1 MNKKAMI
8 SSFGWPVNFLIIIGA
23 VVLAMLIILFI
34 CALFIKSSESKDVLS
49 YFDSDFLK
57 KASDY
62 NRTVLLVSV
71 LERFMTWA
79 FMGLLL
85 FLLWNNVYMSTRVHV
100 MLAALIFF
108 LFTLA
113 LFLFLLPLQ
122 YYQEFAISHR
132 FGLSNQTLSA
142 WFVEAIKEGVL
153 YMIISTIGLTAIY
166 AVMIHSPKYWWIIAI
181 AVFIVFIVFANFI
194 FPILIDPLFYKFE
207 PLKDAELEKEIL
219 LLAESAK
226 ISVGSILVADASRK
240 TNKVNAYFTGI
251 GKSKRIV
258 IYDNLLNKYSKKEV
272 LSVIAHEMG
281 HWKYMHIAKN
291 IAIGIAGM
299 VILFFIMFILKGGLN
314 MAVSARLVLILFIA
328 FSLIAYM
335 TNPLSNM
342 ISRHFEVQ
350 ADMKAAELTGD
361 SGTQIEMLQKLARS
375 NLSYVSPSG
384 VLKFL
389 IYTHPPIMD
398 RINYVNKFDKPN

>member
-1 MNKKAMI
+1 MNKKKMI

-23 VVLAMLIILFI
+23 VVLAMLVILFI
-34 CALFIKSSESKDVLS
+34 CAFFIRASESREVLR
-49 YFDSDFLK
+49 YFDSGFLERA
-57 KASDY
+57 ASY

-71 LERFMTWA
+71 LERFLTWA
-79 FMGLLL
+79 FMGVLI
-85 FLLWNNVYMSTRVHV
+85 FLLWKNFHIITRINV

-108 LFTLA
+108 LFTLF

-122 YYQEFAISHR
+122 YYQEFVISHK

-142 WFVEAIKEGVL
+142 WFAEALKEAVL
-153 YMIISTIGLTAIY
+153 YMIISTVGLTAIY
-166 AVMIHSPKYWWIIAI
+166 AVMVHSPRYWWIIAI

-207 PLKDAELEKEIL
+207 PLKDAEFEKEIL
-219 LLAESAK
+219 ALADRAGV
-226 ISVGSILVADASRK
+226 SVGSILVADASRK

-258 IYDNLLNKYSKKEV
+258 IYDNLLDKYSEREV

-291 IAIGIAGM
+291 IVIGIAGM
-299 VILFFIMFILKGGLN
+299 IVIFFVMFLLKSGLN
-314 MAVSARLVLILFIA
+314 MAVSVRLVLILFIA
-328 FSLIAYM
+328 FSLIAYLA
-335 TNPLSNM
+335 NPVSNM

-350 ADMKAAELTGD
+350 ADIKAAELTGD
-361 SGTQIEMLQKLARS
+361 SSTQVEMLQKLAQS

-389 IYTHPPIMD
+389 IYTHPPIME
-398 RINYVNKFDKPN
+398 RINYINRLK

>member
-1 MNKKAMI
+1 
-8 SSFGWPVNFLIIIGA
+8 
-23 VVLAMLIILFI
+23 
-34 CALFIKSSESKDVLS
+34 
-49 YFDSDFLK
+49 
-57 KASDY
+57 
-62 NRTVLLVSV
+62 
-71 LERFMTWA
+71 
-79 FMGLLL
+79 
-85 FLLWNNVYMSTRVHV
+85 
-100 MLAALIFF
+100 
-108 LFTLA
+108 
-113 LFLFLLPLQ
+113 
-122 YYQEFAISHR
+122 
-132 FGLSNQTLSA
+132 
-142 WFVEAIKEGVL
+142 
-153 YMIISTIGLTAIY
+153 
-166 AVMIHSPKYWWIIAI
+166 
-181 AVFIVFIVFANFI
+181 
-194 FPILIDPLFYKFE
+194 
-207 PLKDAELEKEIL
+207 
-219 LLAESAK
+219 
-226 ISVGSILVADASRK
+226 
-240 TNKVNAYFTGI
+240 
-251 GKSKRIV
+251 
-258 IYDNLLNKYSKKEV
+258 
-272 LSVIAHEMG
+272 MG